1 MQSAAAF
8 LRLTTASLLLSGL
21 AGCEDT
27 PATDGGNGGE
37 AATLG
42 GGGGAAAGGA
52 SPDGGAGEGG
62 GGGGSEG
69 YVQSWDIGSD
79 LIINGHA
86 AQEEVKSAA
95 ALHQVIDGDDYISVV
110 LTDVEGYC
118 SAKAANECPD
128 GPHFALIF
136 SLNGIAP
143 GTYDVTDGVAGA
155 LMGDVNASC
164 LSGGLGAESGT
175 ITFSDISL
183 GEGGGV
189 KIEFDLQ
196 FLTGHAEG
204 TATAPLC
211 AG

>member
-1 MQSAAAF
+1 MQSTAGF
-8 LRLTTASLLLSGL
+8 VRLTTASLLLAGL
-21 AGCEDT
+21 AGCEET

-37 AATLG
+37 AAAS

-52 SPDGGAGEGG
+52 RGDGGAAEGG
-62 GGGGSEG
+62 GSSDG
-69 YVQSWDIGSD
+69 YAQSWDIGSD
-79 LIINGHA
+79 LVINGHA
-86 AQEEVKSAA
+86 AQDEVKSAA
-95 ALHQVIDGDDYISVV
+95 ALHQVIDGDDYVSVV

-118 SAKAANECPD
+118 QANAAQECPG

-143 GTYDVTDGVAGA
+143 GTYDVADGVAGA

-175 ITFSDISL
+175 ITFSDITL

-189 KIEFDLQ
+189 EIEFDLQ
-196 FLTGHAEG
+196 FLTGHAAG

-211 AG
+211 SGS

>member
-1 MQSAAAF
+1 MQSAAGF
-8 LRLTTASLLLSGL
+8 VRLTTASLLLSSL
-21 AGCEDT
+21 AGCGET
-27 PATDGGNGGE
+27 PATEGGNGGD
-37 AATLG
+37 AATSG
-42 GGGGAAAGGA
+42 GGSAAGGA
-52 SPDGGAGEGG
+52 SADGGSADGGAG
-62 GGGGSEG
+62 GGSDG
-69 YVQSWDIGSD
+69 YAQSWDIGSD
-79 LIINGHA
+79 LVINGHT
-86 AQEEVKSAA
+86 AQDEVQSAA
-95 ALHQVIDGDDYISVV
+95 ALHQVIEGDDYLSVV

-118 SAKAANECPD
+118 QANAANECPG

-175 ITFSDISL
+175 ITFSDITL
-183 GEGGGV
+183 GEGGGI

-196 FLTGHAEG
+196 FLTGQVEG

-211 AG
+211 SGS